1 MGSLRRTEIMSPSP
15 VVNVVRYSALVAGIG
30 YGIVHRRTLQA
41 KYDENLRQK
50 ELKRQEA
57 LVKEAKEAYAKLH
70 VAKAPTSDA
79 NAVVTNPED
88 PNFDLEKAFALWE
101 KQ

>member
-1 MGSLRRTEIMSPSP
+1 M
-15 VVNVVRYSALVAGIG
+15 
-30 YGIVHRRTLQA
+30 HRRTLQA

-57 LVKEAKEAYAKLH
+57 LVKEAKKAYAKLH

-79 NAVVTNPED
+79 NGMQRTIHVLTPAVVTNPED